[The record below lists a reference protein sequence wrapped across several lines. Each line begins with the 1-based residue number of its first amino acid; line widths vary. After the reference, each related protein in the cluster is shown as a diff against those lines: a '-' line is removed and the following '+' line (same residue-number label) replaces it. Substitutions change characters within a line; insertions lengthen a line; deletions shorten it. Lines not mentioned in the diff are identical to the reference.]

1 MLYYG
6 WSLYSGRLIYHEKFL
21 LSNYYSK
28 NRCLCSYNFVVYWT
42 IIDSNLIHLGGLAF
56 ASLVMLMFHFHFY
69 ESTSDKNIF
78 NKIDFILQLF
88 LVFISIIKFFV
99 ISGVN

>member
-1 MLYYG
+1 MKNSYYPTTTPK
-6 WSLYSGRLIYHEKFL
+6 IVV
-21 LSNYYSK
+21 
-28 NRCLCSYNFVVYWT
+28 FVVTILLFIWT

-56 ASLVMLMFHFHFY
+56 ASLVMLMFHFY

>member
-1 MLYYG
+1 MKNSYYPTTTPK
-6 WSLYSGRLIYHEKFL
+6 IIV
-21 LSNYYSK
+21 
-28 NRCLCSYNFVVYWT
+28 FVVTILLFIWT

-69 ESTSDKNIF
+69 ESTSDKNII

>member
-1 MLYYG
+1 MKNSYYPTTTPK
-6 WSLYSGRLIYHEKFL
+6 IVV
-21 LSNYYSK
+21 
-28 NRCLCSYNFVVYWT
+28 FVVTILLFIWT
-42 IIDSNLIHLGGLAF
+42 IIHLGGLAF

>member
-1 MLYYG
+1 MKNSYYPTTTPK
-6 WSLYSGRLIYHEKFL
+6 IIV
-21 LSNYYSK
+21 
-28 NRCLCSYNFVVYWT
+28 FVVTILLFIWT
-42 IIDSNLIHLGGLAF
+42 IIDSTLIHLGGLAF